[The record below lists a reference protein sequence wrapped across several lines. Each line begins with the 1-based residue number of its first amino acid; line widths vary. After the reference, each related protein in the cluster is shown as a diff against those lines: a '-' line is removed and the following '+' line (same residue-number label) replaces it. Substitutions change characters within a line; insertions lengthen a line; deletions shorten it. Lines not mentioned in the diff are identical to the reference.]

1 MQSTLTIYD
10 LLFWN
15 CLLLRCGNF
24 IGEFICILIKWNC
37 IWFFFICCDENRH
50 EWISYTN
57 LNRYWF
63 HSKHVFDT
71 CSTFGTIFFSIA
83 QIICDFEAYITLIER
98 CHFHLGQ
105 NGNAFE
111 CGKMK
116 INTRQNSI
124 WVMVWLT
131 EWNSWPPFPNL
142 ALECLLTTFSAA
154 FINISHFDRLLSTWL
169 RILLINSLYLPCYC
183 YSLMW
188 SERHFWVVTSF

>member
-1 MQSTLTIYD
+1 MIYCFEIVCSSAVEISLANLSAFWSNEIAFDSSLFVVMKIDTSEYRTRTSIDIDFIRSTYLT
-10 LLFWN
+10 
-15 CLLLRCGNF
+15 RVQHS
-24 IGEFICILIKWNC
+24 ER
-37 IWFFFICCDENRH
+37 FF
-50 EWISYTN
+50 
-57 LNRYWF
+57 L
-63 HSKHVFDT
+63 
-71 CSTFGTIFFSIA
+71 IA

-116 INTRQNSI
+116 INTRQNSTI

-142 ALECLLTTFSAA
+142 ALECSLTTFSAA

>member
-1 MQSTLTIYD
+1 MKLHLILLYLLWWKSTRVNIVHEPQS
-10 LLFWN
+10 
-15 CLLLRCGNF
+15 
-24 IGEFICILIKWNC
+24 ILISFEAR
-37 IWFFFICCDENRH
+37 IW
-50 EWISYTN
+50 
-57 LNRYWF
+57 
-63 HSKHVFDT
+63 HVFNIRNEKY
-71 CSTFGTIFFSIA
+71 FKIA

-116 INTRQNSI
+116 INTRQNSTI

-142 ALECLLTTFSAA
+142 ALKCLLTTFPAA
-154 FINISHFDRLLSTWL
+154 FINITHFDRLLSTWL